1 MAYPPG
7 ISLAVIQAGKAG
19 TFFGDAASLTATVTP
34 VLSGTK
40 YLVHQ
45 STGDLMVPSPMTFT
59 AADDSVLSF
68 SVPHVDQPGYLDDN
82 AQAYTMWA
90 YKVDVTVLIG
100 NGRAVKKHTWT
111 KNFQHLVGQDFI
123 DIDQIASG
131 VISEGVTAP
140 LPEILSVNGQTGH
153 VVIDSAS
160 TITATET
167 EPGVYVVDV
176 S

>member
-59 AADDSVLSF
+59 AAEDSVLSF
-68 SVPHVDQPGYLDDN
+68 SVPHVDQTGYLDDN
-82 AQAYTMWA
+82 ATGYTMWA
-90 YKVDVTVLIG
+90 YKIDVTVNLG
-100 NGRAVKKHTWT
+100 NGRNSKKYTWT
-111 KNFQHLVGQDFI
+111 KNFQPIVGQDFI
-123 DIDQIASG
+123 DIDQVASG
-131 VISEGVTAP
+131 VISDGVTAP
-140 LPEILSVNGQTGH
+140 TAEVLSINGQTGH
-153 VVIDSAS
+153 VTVETQSITEDPAVPGTAVIGA
-160 TITATET
+160 
-167 EPGVYVVDV
+167 
-176 S
+176 

>member
-19 TFFGDAASLTATVTP
+19 TFFGDAASLTATVAP

-45 STGDLMVPSPMTFT
+45 PTGDLMVPSPQTFT
-59 AADDSVLSF
+59 AANDSVLSF

-82 AQAYTMWA
+82 ATPYTMWA

-111 KNFQHLVGQDFI
+111 KNFQPLVGQDFI

-131 VISEGVTAP
+131 TISEALSAP
-140 LPEILSVNGQTGH
+140 MAEVLSINGQTGH
-153 VVIDSAS
+153 VTIEAGGS
-160 TITATET
+160 TLTEDPDMPGTAII
-167 EPGVYVVDV
+167 GG
-176 S
+176 